1 VAELAFGLAIA
12 LMRSIPFS
20 DTRMKAGG
28 WERRQGAELEGKTL
42 GVVGTGKIWKLV
54 ARFGLAFDMKVIGA
68 DLFPDPAFAKTPRFR
83 YASVGEL
90 LAASDIVTLH
100 CPHEPGQKPLV
111 DTAALASMKKGAV
124 LVNTARWGL
133 VDPDAALAALADG
146 RLAGYAVDAF
156 ETEPPAAH
164 ALLAHERVVT
174 TPHVGAYTAESVARA
189 TRVAV
194 DNLLAALGKG
204 A

>member
-1 VAELAFGLAIA
+1 
-12 LMRSIPFS
+12 
-20 DTRMKAGG
+20 
-28 WERRQGAELEGKTL
+28 
-42 GVVGTGKIWKLV
+42 
-54 ARFGLAFDMKVIGA
+54 VIGA
-68 DLFPDPAFAKTPRFR
+68 DVYPDPALAKTPGFR
-83 YASVGEL
+83 YTAVGEL
-90 LAASDIVTLH
+90 LAGSDVVTLH
-100 CPHEPGQKPLV
+100 CPHEPGAKPLV
-111 DTAALASMKKGAV
+111 DAAALASMKKGAL

-133 VDPDAALAALADG
+133 VDPDATLGALASG
-146 RLAGYAVDAF
+146 KLAGYAVDAF

-194 DNLLAALGKG
+194 DNLLAVLGKG